1 MTVEIMTNLTT
12 ISNLNAY
19 TVLYGRRRTDHVRAK
34 MARQAAKDVLES
46 YAFGD
51 SDEERYT
58 DDDT

>member
-1 MTVEIMTNLTT
+1 M
-12 ISNLNAY
+12 
-19 TVLYGRRRTDHVRAK
+19 RTPYMEGEPSAK
-34 MARQAAKDVLES
+34 MARQAANDVLES